1 MQVKQTRKNE
11 ILIPKLQKHLILNTL
26 FGGNSFMMLVVG
38 GFFFEPE
45 CCENNELG
53 LTKTNWATEKKRI
66 SKSNKKK
73 RTLKSAFGSGFMKT
87 TRDFVLR

>member
-38 GFFFEPE
+38 GFFF
-45 CCENNELG
+45 
-53 LTKTNWATEKKRI
+53 W
-66 SKSNKKK
+66 
-73 RTLKSAFGSGFMKT
+73 
-87 TRDFVLR
+87 TRVLWK